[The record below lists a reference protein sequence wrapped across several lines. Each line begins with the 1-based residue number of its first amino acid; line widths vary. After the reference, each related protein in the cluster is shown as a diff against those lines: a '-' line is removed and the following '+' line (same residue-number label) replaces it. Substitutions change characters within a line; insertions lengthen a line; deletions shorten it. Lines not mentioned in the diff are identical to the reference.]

1 MTDLTREQALEAIE
15 NGWGTYVRRFGEL
28 TPTGQ
33 REFLHKQ
40 GYDRLAD
47 LLGHVIAWWTDGQ
60 QKVQDYLKN
69 PDLPQQEYDV
79 DGFNAKAVAKFK
91 NMPEEEVI
99 RLFEEKRAGWIKL
112 VKSLPDAAFQN
123 EKLRARLHIE
133 VVGHLEEHLL

>member
-1 MTDLTREQALEAIE
+1 MTVLTREQTLDAIE
-15 NGWGTYVRRFGEL
+15 NGWGTYVRRFNEL

-47 LLGHVIAWWTDGQ
+47 LLGHVLAWWTDGQ
-60 QKVQDYLKN
+60 QKVKDTLAN
-69 PDLPQQEYDV
+69 PDLPAQEYDV
-79 DGFNAKAVAKFK
+79 DDFNAKAVAKFK

-99 RLFEEKRAGWIKL
+99 RLFEEKRAAWIKL
-112 VKSLPDAAFQN
+112 VKSLPDSAFQN